1 MVKVYGVNQI
11 LPMPLDTRETISMIK
26 SMGMAIISG
35 EVEVVTMETFI
46 TINVMVMERCFG

>member
-1 MVKVYGVNQI
+1 
-11 LPMPLDTRETISMIK
+11 MPLDTRETISMIK